1 MIRKSTISVLSTC
14 ILFSKRYPLKD
25 RGRMGSL
32 IVSRSFV
39 YLFAACVGLL
49 TSFSASGQTTQTV
62 TITTPGANSWT
73 VPAGV
78 NRITVEV
85 WGGGGGGGNSD
96 NSTDDG
102 GGGGG
107 GGAYS
112 IKVFNGSLPAS
123 FNYSVGAGGA
133 GAPGSSGTNAI
144 GGQDTWFSSAATLM
158 AKGGS
163 RGRSS
168 DEGSN
173 GGNGGAAGSSVGDN
187 TLSGG
192 AGASGGDTG
201 GAGGSSAGPGG
212 SGNGGSGSAT
222 TAAVTGGGTGGNGG
236 TTGNPGGAGGAP
248 GGGGG
253 GSNDIAAE
261 PGGNG
266 GNGQIVITYVV
277 PESFTVGTVAVTGGT
292 LVAGRWNSTST
303 GVNVQVPIDN
313 DATLNGGSVQL
324 QARISSGSFANVG
337 SATALAGGD
346 LGTTKNIALTAV
358 QFEGIAS
365 FADGETIQVTAIITN
380 SQGNSTTGTTS
391 ASTVLVDQASP
402 AAFTVGTV
410 SPTGGTVVVGHW
422 NSSNTGVDI
431 QVPIANDASLNGGSL
446 QLQGRISSGSFANLG
461 SAVALAG
468 GDVNGTKTISI
479 TAAQFEGITGFAE
492 GVTLQVTALLTDA
505 SGNPA
510 TTGTQSATNTVVD
523 QVAPAAFATGAVVTT
538 GGNVVAGI
546 WNNTNTGIS
555 VSVPI
560 ANEATLNGGSV
571 QLQAKIS
578 SGVFANIG
586 SAVALAGGDLGNTKT
601 VTATKAQLEA
611 IAGFA
616 NGETIEITAVI
627 FDIAGNSIIGTTSA
641 STFVVNQTA
650 PAAFTVGTIT
660 PTGGTVVSA
669 HWNASNTGV
678 DIQVPIANDASLDG
692 GSLQLQARIASG
704 SFANFGAA
712 IPLITTDV
720 NSTKTISFTA
730 AQFEAIAGF
739 ANGETVQVTA
749 ILTDVTGNVT
759 TGTQSATN
767 VLVDQ
772 AAPAAFTVG
781 TITATGG
788 TVVANFWNSTNTGIN
803 ISVPVAN
810 DASLDGGTVQLQA
823 RITSGSFADLGTPVA
838 VVTGD
843 INGTKVVSITA
854 AQFEAIAG
862 FANGETIEV
871 TAILTDNAGNTTPGT
886 TSATTIAVD
895 QAAPAA
901 FATGAVTTIG
911 GTIVAGRWNASN
923 TDIEI
928 QVPIAND
935 ASLTGGSVQLQGR
948 ITSGS
953 FANLGSAIVLA
964 GGDLNTTKTIS
975 LTDAQFEAIAG
986 FANGETVEIT
996 AVLTDAPG
1004 NATTGTTSVTTIA
1017 VDQAAP
1023 ATFTV
1028 GSVTAT
1034 GGVVK
1039 AGRWNASNTGVDVQ
1053 VPVANDASLNGGSIQ
1068 LRGRTTSGSFA
1079 NLGTVVMLA
1088 GGDVNTTKTI
1098 SLTDAQ
1104 FEGIAGFA
1112 DGQTIEITA
1121 ILTDVA
1127 GNTRTGTASAST
1139 IVIDQTA
1146 PAAFTVGSVTVT
1158 GGSVLTGIWN
1168 NTNTGLNI
1176 QVPVA
1181 NEATLDGGAIQIQAR
1196 ITSGS
1201 FADVGSAVTIA
1212 TIDLNATKTVAI
1224 TAAQLEAI
1232 AGFADGETVE
1242 ITAIMSDVA
1251 GNTTIGTTSASTIAI
1266 DQSAPAAFTVGSVT
1280 PTGGTVVTG
1289 RWNASNT
1296 GVDIQVPIANDASLN
1311 GGTLQ
1316 LQGRISS
1323 GSFADLGGTVVLAG
1337 GDLNTTKT
1345 ISLTDAQFEAI
1356 AGFANGVTVQITAI
1370 LTDNVGNA
1378 TTGTQSAT
1386 NTIVDQILPSAF
1398 TVGSVTTTG
1407 GRVVANYWNSTNTG
1421 VDVVVPIANDAT
1433 LNGGAVQLQARIS
1446 SGTFANVGA
1455 ASAIAAVNTNK
1466 TVSLTAAQ
1474 FEGIASFAEN
1484 TDIQIR
1490 AIISD
1495 VAGNAATGTQS
1506 TTELHVDQTAPAIA
1520 SAVKVYSNKGGGP
1533 ANGGGTNNHEVI
1545 QFTLSEDIT
1554 LSHGTA
1560 PKFSGTY
1567 GNQGFSVD
1575 DGAVGSALYAN
1586 NGSANTIDGISFTNT
1601 RLIYLESSGNSSN
1614 WSVANTTNV
1623 QYVPSGVGGTGNLI
1637 IDIAGNEML
1646 NDPRQVTNGDAVKPF
1661 IAPDVM
1667 TLYPRA
1673 GNPEKIVFTMSEEL
1687 GLASGAAVTGF
1698 SSSTG
1703 AVATAVYTDNA
1714 GAAPYT
1720 ITLTSSAN
1728 GDWTSST
1735 TITYTTG
1742 SNLKDVAAN
1751 EMAAVN
1757 AHALVVETDAP
1768 VISSVSIPNSPMKV
1782 GDVVTVTITTTNDD
1796 GDDPLIVAG
1805 STIGGFPL
1813 TFTNAAGTSKTATF
1827 TVAEDGTDIA
1837 AGSNIPVTL
1846 TLQDG
1851 QGNSSTTYTTAI
1863 SQGNDRIDANAP
1875 TVVSITRATT
1885 VNSFSTTGGTTATS
1899 VVYRVTF
1906 SEDIDPASIDAADF
1920 LFTPTTAIGG
1930 TPTIQAPV
1938 AFTGTSVYDVTVTG
1952 YTGTGR
1958 IEIMFKDPET
1968 AAAVTDIAGNPVI
1981 TSAVNTDGSVT
1992 GPLYT
1997 IVLPEPTANAS
2008 GLSVTVNNTT
2018 SITLSWVNPV
2028 GPVQP
2033 ATHYLIRVKGPDI
2046 NDAPGSY
2053 TPVADG
2059 TFLTPVDNNFN
2070 DGNGF
2075 RYVTAGATATT
2086 FTTLLSGKT
2095 YDFEIIPLTVVVSND
2110 NRDYLF
2116 TGNPTIQGTTP
2127 AAELGTITAGST
2139 ASPLTISS
2147 LSTSFTDKNFTFRVQ
2162 DDGLSLGADNSKT
2175 RFGTLTIFEGSGDGI
2190 ASWADVIAEAELT
2203 DITEGNTIT
2212 TTVIG
2217 TNSIT
2222 FTLPT
2227 TDNAAGELDD
2237 NEQKEYELRIRL
2249 KGPMDN
2255 SAGDDIDNREF
2266 VFNVTASSFSSY
2278 VAGSSKIEPA
2288 QTLTSL
2294 TGFNK
2299 VDVIATQLDFTV
2311 SPPGSVFVLA
2321 DLTTQPVVRAR
2332 DIHGNTDA
2340 NYGAA
2345 LIVSNTDN
2353 LPIFDAAVT
2362 PPASAVSTTAV
2373 TMTNGIA
2380 TFPVSFRY
2388 GESGDGTLSV
2398 DDSNPATTNT
2408 TSTAVTVIYSST
2420 TTITAGPNGEHTNL
2434 TSLGTG
2440 LYSHMVF
2447 DFEIKDDN
2455 GSGGDGAPTRLSQVK
2470 VVARS
2475 GFAEQVSNWG
2485 DAIAGAILYDNNN
2498 SFTIFNA
2505 TSITADEIVFNGL
2518 NNAAGQNG
2526 YIADNGTNR
2535 YQVYIWFKAT
2545 MGGAQPDEIDNK
2557 RFILEVT
2564 ETGITPLAASSKI
2577 DPAAVTH
2584 SDANGGLNNNV
2595 QVIATKLVFTVN
2607 PPTPPTDVL
2616 VNTDLATP
2624 PKVEA
2629 RDLNNNRDWDYEP
2642 AAGVIVTTE
2651 GNLTTVNPPTSTSG
2665 ILSFTDGVLTFP
2677 ANFKYTQVG
2686 NGKGRL
2692 TVSSSAVAAN
2702 GVAPSSAIG
2711 TDVKVRTAASTTI
2724 TGIAASSPDFI
2735 SSLETSAPGVTVFEF
2750 DVEDD
2755 GGTEDDGVATQITA
2769 LSITYGAGDDIAGAS
2784 NYNWTDAIGG
2794 ATLSDEHNNTVSVA
2808 TVNSNTLIFNLTT
2821 GAGPA
2826 LGLVADGDTET
2837 YTLKIWLKNP
2847 VSPALAAEIDGLNF
2861 AFDIQTV
2868 NISTYAEG
2876 SGIASAQ
2883 TANSGSAKNVVDVD
2897 ATQLDFTTLLPGPVS
2912 ASINTPFATAI
2923 KVEARDARGNR
2934 DVHFNGDITA
2944 FSNTGAGT
2952 PTPVQLGMSNAP
2964 DPSVPADAFSAG
2976 VFTFNSG
2983 FQFTTDGDAENGAG
2997 TLHMTAGGISGSSP
3011 SITVQSSYESQLVIN
3026 PIIADPTI
3034 DYIKYQAT
3042 SPGFDLTSS
3051 NSVIMSEFTL
3061 YDGDADG
3068 DIDGANTILSSFTV
3082 SITNSENIRNV
3093 ALYTAGGTE
3102 IPGTEQTVNGAAT
3115 VTFNGLSITATDMN
3129 APTQGS
3135 VNFTLRATFKNNN
3148 TDVNDGDQI
3157 DIKIT
3162 AAALNVGS
3170 RFIKSVGAPGYDP
3183 LYIGGVLN
3191 GSSAPS
3197 QTIEITATKLDFTTQ
3212 PDIFAGIN
3220 EPVITGIV
3228 QARDQLGL
3236 LDTDFSLSAALNT
3249 PGAGVGSGTFTFAS
3263 GVLDLTGMQYTSAGD
3278 GTLTVTAGALSSNM
3292 TGSVD
3297 GIPNVS
3303 IVCNHVDV
3311 IHVTATE
3318 NTVGVISTPNLKRGA
3333 SDVVIFG
3340 ITFNPQHY
3348 TSAEPELKGFSFIFD
3363 NPYKTQ
3369 TVTIFKN
3376 FRVFESTNGVYTGAT
3391 PVTSLGGIVTEEQS
3405 PLLPLGTPS
3414 AVKDMVTVT
3423 FGPSDYRNLH
3433 NPSAPLTYYLMADV
3447 DPTVTLN
3454 TPKIRVQ
3461 MLDGGYFSAPN
3472 TNSSILTT
3480 KGSSTA
3486 NIVGK
3491 EYSFASTRPPSLV
3504 SSYPNNGQLNV
3515 DPAQNTISLTFDV
3528 GVWSLD
3534 GKAKLYDRQNNKL
3547 MATLDA
3553 INGRYS
3559 LGEPVAGSVTNPTP
3573 LTFQIPA
3580 GVVLKPDSVYYL
3592 TLEKGTFDPISNT
3605 GKGISDDGSNLFGG
3619 ISYNGTLYFKIASN
3633 NPPKLKETE
3642 PLRYYLTQ
3650 SGGSLNASFD
3660 QFGKAYFMVVP
3671 QNAAKPTNTEIKD
3684 VLSGYPSALAR
3695 GIIDIKQIYPN
3706 TQFGTFTSTL
3716 AAGTYDVWMYAENDA
3731 LPSPV
3736 STTAPYGPKTS
3747 DPLTSFAVGG
3757 GSAGSPT
3764 FKITIPVSSGSL
3776 YLNNP
3781 TYTICSSSTTT
3792 LADPIIIAEGTSG
3805 EFNHGLQTFNVLLPT
3820 GFEFDTDADP
3830 TITLS
3835 GLDFDQTVPT
3845 NPGQLDF
3852 SYLSGSVLHISFINN
3867 NNVTMDKIIISNIRV
3882 RGNTGASGEIKRFAG
3897 NGIPTLADGRR
3908 LAGISAISAQPLT
3921 FTNTFATAN
3930 AVDFATIGINNV
3942 VTSIPDNF
3950 IDKNMGQLAV
3960 RLTPVVP
3967 TGDYGPFFFNG
3978 SGVTNDV
3985 LSLTGVQLNSAF
3997 DITMTHTDM
4006 NGCISTKT
4014 DQYEVYDHINAIP
4027 ALIESSIG
4035 PKTCIDNPGYTQGLP
4050 AASLKDPAKIVKINS
4065 KAGYSL
4071 RELYANIPVT
4081 ATKLDST
4088 LASNPSTAQIMH
4100 GTAWKALVAQ
4110 IPIVESAS
4118 SIGKSYNWDYS
4129 VLLPL
4134 DPTLDP
4140 YKYFRE
4146 VTPMGRTY
4154 YTGGS
4159 IGKVEFTGKY
4169 QSTADETIQIP
4180 LRQEI
4185 EIFIPAIPVIE
4196 VSGQTAND
4204 GSIPIFCQNG
4214 NDILING
4221 YPAANAG
4228 SSTGYF
4234 VVTDLVSGNVIYN
4247 AGVVTDYFK
4256 DNGNGTAVLK
4266 PSGMYN
4272 DYKTMKIDY
4281 TYQDNNSPC
4290 SKTATLLIR
4299 IAPNPVAEFTALSA
4313 STPNTPVN
4321 TAYCENIAVNFNAE
4335 NSNIVNGTIVH
4346 YKWDFTD
4353 ATNSDGS
4360 NPNEPG
4366 GDKATAE
4373 KLSHKFK
4380 ASAEYNPTLVV
4391 TSNYGCQSDAF
4402 DLPLDVGAVPV
4413 VKFSFDGV
4421 STGDQV
4427 RFTNQSEI
4435 LSSSTVGDG
4444 YARLDWTYGHGSPEN
4459 TSNPATVMSH
4469 QYTVAGKFN
4478 ANLKVTSLLG
4488 CVNELSKPVVIVP
4501 QVNLND
4507 NVDAYFADFQSNAQG
4522 YQDVAATGTSSWQYG
4537 VPADGTV
4544 IGGATDDNNSVWTTS
4559 LSGTY
4564 NPKERSAL
4572 YTAAFDIH
4580 DLIRPIIT
4588 FNSFRNLGQG
4598 DGVVLE
4604 YSIDNYNIADDARKE
4619 WIRLGE
4625 IKSTTL
4631 TSTGVNWY
4639 NGLSLPS
4646 KPGEQ
4651 KSGDNGWT
4659 GADLEWRPSKHS
4671 LAEIPKAARHRVVFR
4686 FALAS
4691 VSDDPTG
4698 DGFAIDDVR
4707 VGNGT
4712 RTVLIENFTNTAS
4725 PDAAVKIVSDTLKNF
4740 QKANEVGLEVIKLNY
4755 HVAFPGEDPFN
4766 VQNPLDPGARALYYG
4781 VATVP
4786 QTRLDG
4792 TFSNTPGPLFSQ
4804 WGRPEF
4810 DSRILDL
4817 ANAEITV
4824 DADIVDNALTIK
4836 GTFKPLIDLTR
4847 PTILHVAVVEKN
4859 ISLTNNPELG
4869 SGRIRSGETEF
4880 EYVLR
4885 KMLPNGAG
4893 TKYSTPITNGQIVE
4907 FGPFTWS
4914 NATLFKPQDDVQ
4926 VIVFLQD
4933 EDTKVIYQSYI
4944 TEHVNDPGIVTG
4956 IEDLNAA
4963 FNVYPNPADKEM
4975 TVELPETA
4983 TQRATLRMYDQLGKV
4998 VEESYFEK
5006 GDSKKT
5012 IGTESFA
5019 GGVYLIQVETPKGIL
5034 RRKVMVTHRN

>member
-1 MIRKSTISVLSTC
+1 
-14 ILFSKRYPLKD
+14 
-25 RGRMGSL
+25 MGSS

-39 YLFAACVGLL
+39 YLFAACLGLL
-49 TSFSASGQTTQTV
+49 TSFSAVGQTTQTV

-78 NRITVEV
+78 SRITVEV

-96 NSTDDG
+96 NTTDDG

-112 IKVFNGSLPAS
+112 IKVFNGPLPAS
-123 FNYSVGAGGA
+123 FNYSIGAGGA

-144 GGQDTWFSSAATLM
+144 GGQDTWFSSATTLM

-173 GGNGGAAGSSVGDN
+173 GGNGGAAGSSIGDN
-187 TLSGG
+187 SYSGG
-192 AGASGGDTG
+192 SGANGGDTG
-201 GAGGSSAGPGG
+201 GAGGGSAGPSGAGNNG
-212 SGNGGSGSAT
+212 SGNGAT
-222 TAAVTGGGTGGNGG
+222 SAVTGGGAGGNGG
-236 TTGNPGGAGGAP
+236 STGNPGGAGGAP

-261 PGGNG
+261 AGGNG
-266 GNGQIVITYVV
+266 ANGQIVITYVV
-277 PESFTVGTVAVTGGT
+277 PEAFTVGSVTVTGGT

-313 DATLNGGSVQL
+313 DATLNGGNVQL

-346 LGTTKNIALTAV
+346 LGTTKTIALTAV

-365 FADGETIQVTAIITN
+365 FANGETIQVTAIITN
-380 SQGNSTTGTTS
+380 NQGNSTTGTTS
-391 ASTVLVDQASP
+391 ASTILVDQASP

-410 SPTGGTVVVGHW
+410 TPTGGTVVAGRW
-422 NSSNTGVDI
+422 NASNTGVDI

-468 GDVNGTKTISI
+468 GDINGTKTISL
-479 TAAQFEGITGFAE
+479 TAAQFEGIAGFAE

-538 GGNVVAGI
+538 GGNVIANL

-555 VSVPI
+555 VSVPV
-560 ANEATLNGGSV
+560 ANEATLNGGSI
-571 QLQAKIS
+571 QLQARIS

-586 SAVALAGGDLGNTKT
+586 SALTLAGGDLGTTKT

-627 FDIAGNSIIGTTSA
+627 FDIAGNGITGTTSA
-641 STFVVNQTA
+641 STLVVNQTA

-660 PTGGTVVSA
+660 TTGGTVVSA

-712 IPLITTDV
+712 VPLITTDV
-720 NSTKTISFTA
+720 NTTKTLSFTA

-739 ANGETVQVTA
+739 ANGQTVQVTA

-823 RITSGSFADLGTPVA
+823 RITSGSFANLGTPVA

-871 TAILTDNAGNTTPGT
+871 TAILADNAGNATTGT

-901 FATGAVTTIG
+901 FATGSVVTLG

-923 TDIEI
+923 TDIEV

-953 FANLGSAIVLA
+953 FANLGSAVVLA

-975 LTDAQFEAIAG
+975 LTDAQFEGIAG
-986 FANGETVEIT
+986 FANGQTVEIT
-996 AVLTDAPG
+996 AVLTDAAG
-1004 NATTGTTSVTTIA
+1004 NGTTGTTSATTIA

-1028 GSVTAT
+1028 GTVTPT

-1039 AGRWNASNTGVDVQ
+1039 AGRWNASNTGVDIQ

-1079 NLGTVVMLA
+1079 NLGAVVMLA

-1121 ILTDVA
+1121 VLTDVA

-1146 PAAFTVGSVTVT
+1146 PAAFVVGSVTVT
-1158 GGSVLTGIWN
+1158 GGTVMAGIWN
-1168 NTNTGLNI
+1168 NTNTGINV

-1181 NEATLDGGAIQIQAR
+1181 NEATLDGGSIQIQAR
-1196 ITSGS
+1196 IASGS
-1201 FADVGSAVTIA
+1201 FANVGSAVTLA
-1212 TIDLNATKTVAI
+1212 AVDLNTTKTIAI

-1242 ITAIMSDVA
+1242 ITAIISDVA
-1251 GNTTIGTTSASTIAI
+1251 GNATTGTTSATTIAV
-1266 DQSAPAAFTVGSVT
+1266 DQSAPAAFTVGTVT
-1280 PTGGTVVTG
+1280 PTGGTIITG

-1323 GSFADLGGTVVLAG
+1323 GSFADLGSTIVLAG
-1337 GDLNTTKT
+1337 GDVNTTKT
-1345 ISLTDAQFEAI
+1345 ISLTDTQFEGI
-1356 AGFANGVTVQITAI
+1356 AGFANGVTIQITAI
-1370 LTDNVGNA
+1370 LTDNVGNS

-1386 NTIVDQILPSAF
+1386 NTVVDQTAPAAF
-1398 TVGSVTTTG
+1398 TVGTVTTTG

-1421 VDVVVPIANDAT
+1421 VDIVVPIANDAT
-1433 LNGGAVQLQARIS
+1433 LNGGSVQLQARIS
-1446 SGTFANVGA
+1446 SGTFANVGS

-1466 TVSLTAAQ
+1466 TVSLSAAQ
-1474 FEGIASFAEN
+1474 FEAIASFAEN

-1490 AIISD
+1490 AVISD
-1495 VAGNAATGTQS
+1495 VAGNATTGAQS
-1506 TTELHVDQTAPAIA
+1506 TTVLHVDQTAPSIA
-1520 SAVKVYSNKGGGP
+1520 SAVKVYANKGGGP

-1554 LSHGTA
+1554 LTHGTS

-1575 DGAVGSALYAN
+1575 DGAVGSTTYAN
-1586 NGSANTIDGISFTNT
+1586 NASANTIDGTSFTNT

-1614 WSVANTTNV
+1614 WSVANATNV
-1623 QYVPSGVGGTGNLI
+1623 QYVPSGVGGSGNLI

-1646 NDPRQVTNGDAVKPF
+1646 TDIKPVTNGDAIKPF
-1661 IAPDVM
+1661 ISPDVM

-1698 SSSTG
+1698 FTSTG
-1703 AVATAVYTDNA
+1703 AVASAVYTDNA
-1714 GAAPYT
+1714 GGAPYT

-1735 TITYTTG
+1735 TVSYTTASG
-1742 SNLKDVAAN
+1742 GNVKDVATN
-1751 EMAAVN
+1751 EMNTVT

-1768 VISSVSIPNSPMKV
+1768 VISSVSIPNTPMKV

-1796 GDDPLIVAG
+1796 GDDPVIVAG

-1813 TFTNAAGTSKTATF
+1813 TFTNAAGTSKIATF
-1827 TVAEDGTDIA
+1827 TVAEDGTDVA

-1851 QGNSSTTYTTAI
+1851 QGNTSTTYTTAI
-1863 SQGNDRIDANAP
+1863 AQGNDRIDANAP

-1906 SEDIDPASIDAADF
+1906 SENIDPASIDANDF
-1920 LFTPTTAIGG
+1920 IFTPTTSIGG

-1938 AFTGTSVYDVTVTG
+1938 AFSGTSVYDVTVTG

-1958 IEIMFKDPET
+1958 IELMFKDSEN
-1968 AAAVTDIAGNPVI
+1968 AQAVMDIAGNPVI
-1981 TSAVNTDGSVT
+1981 TSASNTDGSVT

-2018 SITLSWVNPV
+2018 SITLNWVNPV
-2028 GPVQP
+2028 APVQP
-2033 ATHYLIRVKGPDI
+2033 ASQYLIRVKGPDI

-2059 TFLTPVDNNFN
+2059 TFLTPTDLNFN

-2075 RYVTAGATATT
+2075 RYVSAAATATT

-2127 AAELGTITAGST
+2127 AAELGAITVGTT
-2139 ASPLTISS
+2139 APPLTISS
-2147 LSTSFTDKNFTFRVQ
+2147 LSTSFTNKNFTFKVQ
-2162 DDGLSLGADNSKT
+2162 DDGLSLSADNSKT

-2190 ASWADVIAEAELT
+2190 ANWADVIAEAELK
-2203 DITEGNTIT
+2203 DITEGNTVT

-2217 TNSIT
+2217 TNTIT

-2237 NEQKEYELRIRL
+2237 NELKEYELRIRL

-2255 SAGDDIDNREF
+2255 SAGDNIDNSEF
-2266 VFNVTASSFSSY
+2266 VFNVNASSFTSY
-2278 VAGSSKIEPA
+2278 VAGSSKIEAA
-2288 QTLTSL
+2288 QTQSSS
-2294 TGFNK
+2294 TGANK

-2311 SPPGSVFVLA
+2311 QPPGSVFVLA

-2332 DIHGNTDA
+2332 DTYGNTDA
-2340 NYGAA
+2340 NYNAT
-2345 LIVSNTDN
+2345 LTVSNAGN

-2373 TMTNGIA
+2373 TMVNGIA
-2380 TFPVSFRY
+2380 TFPVNFRY
-2388 GESGDGTLSV
+2388 GESGNGTLSV
-2398 DDSNPATTNT
+2398 DDGNLATTNT
-2408 TSTAVTVIYSST
+2408 GSTSVTVIYSST
-2420 TTITAGPNGEHTNL
+2420 TTITAGANTEHQNL

-2470 VVARS
+2470 VSARS
-2475 GFAEQVSNWG
+2475 GFADQVSNWG

-2518 NNAAGQNG
+2518 NNGPGQNG
-2526 YIADNGTNR
+2526 YIPDNGANR
-2535 YQVYIWFKAT
+2535 YQVYIWFKAA
-2545 MGGAQPDEIDNK
+2545 MGGTQPDEIDNK

-2564 ETGITPLAASSKI
+2564 EADITPLAASSKI

-2595 QVIATKLVFTVN
+2595 QVIATKMVFTVN

-2616 VNTDLATP
+2616 VNTDLPTP
-2624 PKVEA
+2624 PKVVA
-2629 RDLNNNRDWDYEP
+2629 RDINNNRDWDYEP
-2642 AAGVIVTTE
+2642 VTGVVVTTE
-2651 GNLTTVNPPTSTSG
+2651 GNLTTANPPTSTSG
-2665 ILSFTDGVLTFP
+2665 ILTFTDGVLTFP

-2692 TVSSSAVAAN
+2692 TVSSSVVAAN
-2702 GVAPSSAIG
+2702 GAAPSSAIG

-2724 TGIAASSPDFI
+2724 TAIAASSPDFI

-2755 GGTEDDGVATQITA
+2755 GGAEDDGVATQITS
-2769 LSITYGAGDDIAGAS
+2769 LSITYGGGDDIAGSS

-2808 TVNSNTLIFNLTT
+2808 TINSNTLIFNLTA

-2837 YTLKIWLKNP
+2837 YTLKLWLKNP

-2861 AFDIQTV
+2861 VFDIQTA
-2868 NISTYAEG
+2868 NIATYAEG
-2876 SGIASAQ
+2876 SGIAPSQ
-2883 TANSGSAKNVVDVD
+2883 TGNSGSTKNVVDVD

-2923 KVEARDARGNR
+2923 RVEARDARGNT
-2934 DVHFNGDITA
+2934 DLDFNGDITA

-2952 PTPVQLGMSNAP
+2952 PSPVQLSMSNAP
-2964 DPSVPADAFSAG
+2964 NPSDPLDAFSLG
-2976 VFTFNSG
+2976 VFTFNGG
-2983 FQFTTDGDAENGAG
+2983 FQFTSDGNGENGAG
-2997 TLHMTAGGISGSSP
+2997 TLHMTAGGITGNSP
-3011 SITVQSSYESQLVIN
+3011 SITVQSSYESKLVIN
-3026 PIIADPTI
+3026 PVIADPTI

-3051 NSVIMSEFTL
+3051 NSVILSEFTL

-3082 SITNSENIRNV
+3082 SITNSANIRDV
-3093 ALYTAGGTE
+3093 ALYNAGGTE

-3115 VTFNGLSITATDMN
+3115 VTFSGLSITAADMN
-3129 APTQGS
+3129 GPTQGS
-3135 VNFTLRATFKNNN
+3135 MNFTLRATFMDNN
-3148 TDVNDGDQI
+3148 TDVNDGDLI
-3157 DIKIT
+3157 DIKVT
-3162 AAALNVGS
+3162 AATLSVGS
-3170 RFIKSVGAPGYDP
+3170 RFIKSVGAVDYDP

-3191 GSSAPS
+3191 GSSAP
-3197 QTIEITATKLDFTTQ
+3197 QQKIEITATKLDFTTQ

-3220 EPVITGIV
+3220 EPVITGV
-3228 QARDQLGL
+3228 VAAHDQLGL
-3236 LDTDFSLSAALNT
+3236 LDEDFILPAALNT
-3249 PGAGVGSGTFTFAS
+3249 PGANISAGTYTFSG
-3263 GVLDLTGMQYTSAGD
+3263 GVLDLSGMQYSSAGD
-3278 GTLTVTAGALSSNM
+3278 GTITVTAGTLSSNA

-3303 IVCNHVDV
+3303 TTCNHIDV

-3318 NTVGVISTPNLKRGA
+3318 NTNGVISTPNLKRGA
-3333 SDVVIFG
+3333 SEVVIFG
-3340 ITFNPQHY
+3340 ITFNAQHY
-3348 TSAEPELKGFSFIFD
+3348 TSAQPELKGFSFIFD
-3363 NPYKTQ
+3363 KPYKTQ
-3369 TVTIFKN
+3369 TSTTFKN
-3376 FRVFESTNGVYTGAT
+3376 FKVFESTNGVYTGAT
-3391 PVTSLGGIVTEEQS
+3391 LVTGFGGDVTEQQS

-3423 FGPSDYRNLH
+3423 FAPGTYRNLH
-3433 NPSAPLTYYLMADV
+3433 NPSSPLTYYLVADV

-3461 MLDGGYFSAPN
+3461 MLDDGYYSSPN
-3472 TNSSILTT
+3472 TNASILTT
-3480 KGSSTA
+3480 KGSATA

-3515 DPAQNTISLTFDV
+3515 NPAQNTISLTFDV

-3534 GKAKLYDRQNNKL
+3534 GIAKLYDRQNNKL
-3547 MATLDA
+3547 VDTVYA
-3553 INGRYS
+3553 INGRYAM
-3559 LGEPVAGSVTNPTP
+3559 GEPVAGSVTNPTP
-3573 LTFQIPA
+3573 LTFQIPSTA
-3580 GVVLKPDSVYYL
+3580 VLKPDSVYYL
-3592 TLEKGTFDPISNT
+3592 TIEKGTFDPISNT

-3684 VLSGYPSALAR
+3684 ALSGYPSALAR
-3695 GIIDIKQIYPN
+3695 GVIDIKQIYPN
-3706 TQFGTFTSTL
+3706 TQFGTFTASL
-3716 AAGTYDVWMYAENDA
+3716 APGTYDVWMYAENDA
-3731 LPSPV
+3731 LPSAV
-3736 STTAPYGPKTS
+3736 STSAPYGPKTS
-3747 DPLTSFAVGG
+3747 DPTTSFAVGG
-3757 GSAGSPT
+3757 GSAGNPT

-3781 TYTICSSSTTT
+3781 TYTICSNSTTT
-3792 LADPIIIAEGTSG
+3792 LADPIIIAEGVSG
-3805 EFNHGLQTFNVLLPT
+3805 EFNHGSQNFNVLLPT
-3820 GFEFDTDADP
+3820 GFEFDTDVNP

-3835 GLDFDQTVPT
+3835 GSDFDQTVPT
-3845 NPGQLDF
+3845 NPGQLSF
-3852 SYLSGSVLHISFINN
+3852 SYLSGSVLNINFINN
-3867 NNVTMDKIIISNIRV
+3867 NNASMDKIIISNIRV

-3921 FTNTFATAN
+3921 FTNTFATN
-3930 AVDFATIGINNV
+3930 NDFTSIGISNV

-3950 IDKNMGQLAV
+3950 IDKNLGQLAV
-3960 RLTPVVP
+3960 RLTPNVP

-4027 ALIESSIG
+4027 ALIESSLG
-4035 PKTCIDNPGYTQGLP
+4035 PKTCIDNPGYTNGNP
-4050 AASLKDPAKIVKINS
+4050 AGSLKDPAKIVKINS

-4081 ATKLDST
+4081 ATKLDTT

-4100 GTAWKALVAQ
+4100 GTAWQNLVSQ
-4110 IPIVESAS
+4110 IPIVETAT

-4134 DPTLDP
+4134 NPTLDP
-4140 YKYFRE
+4140 FKYFRE

-4185 EIFIPAIPVIE
+4185 EIFIPAIPVVE

-4204 GSIPIFCQNG
+4204 GAIPIFCQNG

-4234 VVTDLVSGNVIYN
+4234 MVTDALSGSIIYN
-4247 AGVVTDYFK
+4247 AGVVTNYFK

-4272 DYKTMKIDY
+4272 DYKTMKIQY
-4281 TYQDNNSPC
+4281 VYQDNNSPC
-4290 SKTATLLIR
+4290 SKTAELLIR
-4299 IAPNPVAEFTALSA
+4299 IAPNPVAQFTALSA

-4321 TAYCENIAVNFNAE
+4321 TAYCENIAINFNA
-4335 NSNIVNGTIVH
+4335 SSSTILNGTIVN

-4353 ATNSDGS
+4353 ATNSDGT
-4360 NPNEPG
+4360 NPNEPA

-4373 KLSHKFK
+4373 IVSHKFK
-4380 ASAEYNPTLVV
+4380 ASAEYNPVLVV

-4402 DLPLDVGAVPV
+4402 DVPLAVGAVPV

-4421 STGDQV
+4421 STADQV
-4427 RFTNQSEI
+4427 RFTNESEI

-4444 YARLDWTYGHGSPEN
+4444 YARLDWNYGHGSPEN
-4459 TSNPATVMSH
+4459 TSNPATVMNH

-4478 ANLKVTSLLG
+4478 ANLKVTSVLG
-4488 CVNELSKPVVIVP
+4488 CVNEATKPIVIVP

-4507 NVDAYFADFQSNAQG
+4507 NVDAYFADFQSNGQG
-4522 YQDVAATGTSSWQYG
+4522 YQDVAATGASSWQYG
-4537 VPADGTV
+4537 IPAAGTV
-4544 IGGATDDNNSVWTTS
+4544 IGDATDDSNGIWTTS

-4572 YTAAFDIH
+4572 YTAAFDIY

-4604 YSIDNYNIADDARKE
+4604 YSIDNYNIADDARKQ

-4651 KSGDNGWT
+4651 TSGDNGWT
-4659 GADLEWRPSKHS
+4659 GPDLEWRPSKHS

-4691 VSDDPTG
+4691 VSDSPTG
-4698 DGFAIDDVR
+4698 DGFAIDEVR

-4725 PDAAVKIVSDTLKNF
+4725 ADASVKVVSDTLKTF

-4781 VATVP
+4781 VSTVP

-4792 TFSNTPGPLFSQ
+4792 TFSTTPGPLFSQ

-4817 ANAEITV
+4817 ANAEIKV
-4824 DADIVDNALTIK
+4824 KAEIVDNALTIT
-4836 GTFKPLIDLTR
+4836 GSFKPLLDLAR

-4859 ISLTNNPELG
+4859 ISLTNNPELN

-4893 TKYSTPITNGQIVE
+4893 TKYSTPIAYGQTVE

-4933 EDTKVIYQSYI
+4933 EDSKVIYQSFI
-4944 TEHVNDPGIVTG
+4944 TKSVNDPGIVTG
-4956 IEDLNAA
+4956 IEDLNAS